1 MNIRLLFLV
10 VIFSCGRV
18 FSQDT
23 VVVCIDDSTHNFFL
37 NGSNGSNYSW
47 EIEPSNNI
55 ASIVSGQGTDEII
68 VKFNSIGLI
77 KLIVDEID
85 INGCSGTDSI
95 IIDIRENPYV
105 IISSNSYQICEGD
118 SLKITLDS
126 IFSEVLWSTGST
138 EESIYATDEGNYYAQ
153 VTDKFGCKSTSN
165 SIYIKEYEN
174 PVADFTY
181 YGNCI
186 NNPTIFQNNS
196 SSTDSIQLVEWVVQS
211 NKFYGQSFEYIFN
224 NSQQYDIKLLITTNK
239 GCTDS
244 LIKLINIDLNPIA
257 DYSFYTSNPID
268 FDSLV
273 YFTNLSENTISFKW
287 SFGDSSFSDLANPV
301 HIYQNSGVFD
311 VQLTVSDSNLCID
324 SVVKQIAIK
333 LNLNFYIPNSF
344 TPNGNLI
351 NDSFGP
357 VGDIFRNCKRYK
369 FSIYNRWGERIFFSN
384 NVSEKWDGENAQSG
398 LYLWHLEIEDSVGEV
413 IKRNGEVNLYR

>member
-10 VIFSCGRV
+10 FIFSCGRV

-47 EIEPSNNI
+47 EMEPSNNI

-95 IIDIRENPYV
+95 IIDIRENPFV

-118 SLKITLDS
+118 SLEITLDS
-126 IFSEVLWSTGST
+126 IFSEVLWNTGST
-138 EESIYATDEGNYYAQ
+138 EESIYATDGGNYYAQ
-153 VTDKFGCKSTSN
+153 VTDKFGCKSNSN
-165 SIYIKEYEN
+165 SIYIEKYEN

-196 SSTDSIQLVEWVVQS
+196 SSTDSIQLLEWVVQS
-211 NKFYGQSFEYIFN
+211 NKFYGQSFEYIFKD
-224 NSQQYDIKLLITTNK
+224 SQQYDIKLLITTNK

-324 SVVKQIAIK
+324 SVIKQIAIK
-333 LNLNFYIPNSF
+333 LNFNFYIPNSF

-357 VGDIFRNCKRYK
+357 VGDIFKNCKRYK

-384 NVSEKWDGENAQSG
+384 NVSEKWDGDNAQSG

>member
-1 MNIRLLFLV
+1 M
-10 VIFSCGRV
+10 S
-18 FSQDT
+18 ST
-23 VVVCIDDSTHNFFL
+23 VVGTLKSL
-37 NGSNGSNYSW
+37 NLLYKFIS
-47 EIEPSNNI
+47 
-55 ASIVSGQGTDEII
+55 SISI

-95 IIDIRENPYV
+95 IIDIRENPLV

-118 SLKITLDS
+118 SLEITLDS
-126 IFSEVLWSTGST
+126 IFSEVLWNTGST

-196 SSTDSIQLVEWVVQS
+196 SSTDSIQSMEGVVHS
-211 NKFYGQSFEYIFN
+211 SKFYGQSFEYIFKD
-224 NSQQYDIKLLITTNK
+224 SQQYDIKLLITTNK

-324 SVVKQIAIK
+324 SVIKQIAIK
-333 LNLNFYIPNSF
+333 LNFNFYIPNSF

-384 NVSEKWDGENAQSG
+384 NVSEKWDGDNAQSA
-398 LYLWHLEIEDSVGEV
+398 LYLWNLEIEDSVGEV

>member
-95 IIDIRENPYV
+95 MIDIRENPFV

-118 SLKITLDS
+118 SLEITLDS
-126 IFSEVLWSTGST
+126 IFSEVLWNTGST

-153 VTDKFGCKSTSN
+153 VTDKFGCKSNSN
-165 SIYIKEYEN
+165 TIYIKEYEN

-196 SSTDSIQLVEWVVQS
+196 LSTDSIQLLEWVVQS
-211 NKFYGQSFEYIFN
+211 NKFYGQSFEYIFK

-324 SVVKQIAIK
+324 SVIKQIAIK
-333 LNLNFYIPNSF
+333 LNFNFYIPNSF

>member
-23 VVVCIDDSTHNFFL
+23 VMVCIDDSIHNFSL

-95 IIDIRENPYV
+95 IIDIRENPFV

-138 EESIYATDEGNYYAQ
+138 EESIYATEGGNYYAQ
-153 VTDKFGCKSTSN
+153 VTDKFGCKSNSN

-196 SSTDSIQLVEWVVQS
+196 SSTDSIQLLEWVVQS
-211 NKFYGQSFEYIFN
+211 NKFYGQSFEYIFK
-224 NSQQYDIKLLITTNK
+224 NSQQYDIKLLITTKK

-369 FSIYNRWGERIFFSN
+369 FSIYNRWGERIFFSK

>member
-23 VVVCIDDSTHNFFL
+23 VVVCIDDSIHNFFL

-47 EIEPSNNI
+47 EIEPFNNI

-95 IIDIRENPYV
+95 IIDIRENPFV

-118 SLKITLDS
+118 SLEITLDS
-126 IFSEVLWSTGST
+126 IFSEVLWNTGST
-138 EESIYATDEGNYYAQ
+138 EESIYATDGGNYYAQ
-153 VTDKFGCKSTSN
+153 VTDKFGCKSNSN

-196 SSTDSIQLVEWVVQS
+196 SSTDSIQLLEWVVQS
-211 NKFYGQSFEYIFN
+211 NKFYGQSFEYIFKD
-224 NSQQYDIKLLITTNK
+224 SQQYDIKLLITTNK
-239 GCTDS
+239 GCIDS
-244 LIKLINIDLNPIA
+244 SIKLINIDLNPIA

-324 SVVKQIAIK
+324 SVIKQIAIK
-333 LNLNFYIPNSF
+333 LNFNFYIPNSF

-384 NVSEKWDGENAQSG
+384 NVSEKWDGDNAQSG

>member
-23 VVVCIDDSTHNFFL
+23 VMVCIDDSIHNFSL

-95 IIDIRENPYV
+95 IIDIRENPFV

-118 SLKITLDS
+118 SLEITLDS

-138 EESIYATDEGNYYAQ
+138 EESIYATDGGNYYAQ
-153 VTDKFGCKSTSN
+153 VTDKFGCKSNSN
-165 SIYIKEYEN
+165 TIYIKEYEN

-196 SSTDSIQLVEWVVQS
+196 SSTDSIQLLEWVVQS
-211 NKFYGQSFEYIFN
+211 NKFYGQSFEYIFK

-324 SVVKQIAIK
+324 SVIKQIAIK
-333 LNLNFYIPNSF
+333 LNFNFYIPNSF